1 MTTSDTEAPST
12 SALSPTAPATSGS
25 SSTVRPGG
33 NLPGLTGARWWA
45 AAAVFLLHALVFL
58 PTYPFQ
64 KSELFRTIHQNFLP
78 MQFGATAVTF
88 FFVLSGFIIY
98 WSFRPGTS
106 TVAFL
111 RRRILKL
118 YPTHLVAAAMFILVA
133 SVPLSR
139 IVVWVPNVLLIHT
152 WLPKWTTV
160 GGLNV
165 PSWSLATDLAF
176 YLSFPLV
183 LPLVQR
189 IRVDRLLP
197 WVIGLLAFII
207 LMNVAYHFGLDGP
220 TSTANPFVPRLVPGD
235 VSPSTDLHASQ
246 AWFRQQDIPV
256 VRSYWFSYNFPL
268 SRLPEFFVGMIAA
281 RMVIEGRWR
290 NTRLTLPLVALAVTY
305 AATYVVPVSFKMSA
319 LVVGPMCAL
328 VATVAVRDMR
338 GISGFTASR
347 PIVWLGNVSY
357 AFYLI
362 QFPVM
367 VLVSRLVIGGRRFGL
382 LGWLGCTA
390 LCFVLSL
397 VAAAAIYQWV
407 DLPIMRRFAHVRPR
421 KPVQQSA

>member
-58 PTYPFQ
+58 PTYPFE

-183 LPLVQR
+183 LPLVRR

-207 LMNVAYHFGLDGP
+207 LMNVA
-220 TSTANPFVPRLVPGD
+220 
-235 VSPSTDLHASQ
+235 
-246 AWFRQQDIPV
+246 
-256 VRSYWFSYNFPL
+256 
-268 SRLPEFFVGMIAA
+268 
-281 RMVIEGRWR
+281 
-290 NTRLTLPLVALAVTY
+290 
-305 AATYVVPVSFKMSA
+305 
-319 LVVGPMCAL
+319 CAL
-328 VATVAVRDMR
+328 RHLLQRPNRMRSVEDLAFDMPSY
-338 GISGFTASR
+338 GTASTF
-347 PIVWLGNVSY
+347 LASTTG
-357 AFYLI
+357 
-362 QFPVM
+362 
-367 VLVSRLVIGGRRFGL
+367 
-382 LGWLGCTA
+382 
-390 LCFVLSL
+390 
-397 VAAAAIYQWV
+397 
-407 DLPIMRRFAHVRPR
+407 
-421 KPVQQSA
+421 